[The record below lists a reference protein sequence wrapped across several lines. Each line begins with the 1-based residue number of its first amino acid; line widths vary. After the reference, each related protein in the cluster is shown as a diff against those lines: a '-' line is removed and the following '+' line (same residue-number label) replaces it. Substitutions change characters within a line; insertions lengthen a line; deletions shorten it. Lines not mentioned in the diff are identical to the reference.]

1 MKPMSL
7 FALFAL
13 PLASDRPAAAF
24 LLTELRRH
32 LPAFASLAAVNA
44 LCGLFF
50 SIGGN
55 PDFGFASLLA
65 GMAIGIVLPVYLFVD
80 YYREFVLGERVLIH
94 TLPLPTSRLY
104 ALKSLVF
111 LLGSLLVWS
120 CGLLDVFLNPVGLY
134 RMRIAD
140 SSSPLLGI
148 TYLLAS
154 KTTGTLCALSLVGLA
169 IAAGKS
175 LRRRALIPAV
185 IAALLMLSIG
195 LLAAPIMGET
205 AHWSIGSSSLQA
217 FPQYAGPLTVSNV
230 FDVTPADINDTIRWH
245 SVLLNLGTALIAGG
259 ITRLLLNSR
268 AYEIYG
274 K

>member
-1 MKPMSL
+1 MSRK
-7 FALFAL
+7 ALETP
-13 PLASDRPAAAF
+13 PLVPDRPAAAF
-24 LLTELRRH
+24 VLIELRRH
-32 LPAFASLAAVNA
+32 LPVFVSLAAVNA

-50 SIGGN
+50 SLSSN
-55 PDFGFASLLA
+55 PDFGFVSLLA
-65 GMAIGIVLPVYLFVD
+65 GMAIGIVLPVYLFTD

-94 TLPLPTSRLY
+94 TLPLSTFRLY

-120 CGLLDVFLNPVGLY
+120 CGLLDVFWNPVGLY
-134 RMRIAD
+134 RTRIAD
-140 SSSPLLGI
+140 SSSPLLGLG
-148 TYLLAS
+148 YLLAS
-154 KTTGTLCALSLVGLA
+154 KTAGTFCALSLVGLA
-169 IAAGKS
+169 IAVSKV
-175 LRRRALIPAV
+175 LRRRVLIPAV
-185 IAALLMLSIG
+185 IAALLLLTIG

-217 FPQYAGPLTVSNV
+217 FPQYAGPLTVSNA

-245 SVLLNLGTALIAGG
+245 SVVLNLGTTLVSASIA
-259 ITRLLLNSR
+259 RLLLNSR

>member
-1 MKPMSL
+1 MKPISL
-7 FALFAL
+7 FAP
-13 PLASDRPAAAF
+13 PLVPDCPAAAF
-24 LLTELRRH
+24 VLTELRRH
-32 LPAFASLAAVNA
+32 LPAFTSLAAINA

-50 SIGGN
+50 SVGGN

-65 GMAIGIVLPVYLFVD
+65 GMAIGMMLPVYLFAD

-94 TLPLPTSRLY
+94 TLPLATFRLY

-120 CGLLDVFLNPVGLY
+120 CGLIEVFLNPVGLY
-134 RMRIAD
+134 QTRIAD

-148 TYLLAS
+148 GYLLAS
-154 KTTGTLCALSLVGLA
+154 KMAGTLCALSLVGLA
-169 IAAGKS
+169 IAVSKI

-185 IAALLMLSIG
+185 IAAVLLLTIG
-195 LLAAPIMGET
+195 LLAAPIMAET

-217 FPQYAGPLTVSNV
+217 FPQYAGPLTVSNA
-230 FDVTPADINDTIRWH
+230 FDVTPADINDTIRWR
-245 SVLLNLGTALIAGG
+245 SVLLNLGTALVAGSVA
-259 ITRLLLNSR
+259 RLLLNSR
-268 AYEIYG
+268 LYEIYG